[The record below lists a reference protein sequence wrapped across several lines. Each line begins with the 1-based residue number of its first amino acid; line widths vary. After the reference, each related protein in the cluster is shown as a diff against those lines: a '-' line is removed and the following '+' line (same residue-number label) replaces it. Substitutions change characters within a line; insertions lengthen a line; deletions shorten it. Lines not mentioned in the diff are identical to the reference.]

1 MPTWWSSGPWP
12 QQGQT
17 WGLAVRLQETAGQD
31 LGRAPAGSSL
41 ASVVMGLC
49 RVGGFQALRSLWVC
63 GQGLPIISCGLE
75 EEGRNSHR
83 QCQLTFFKLKILFMQ
98 SFLISSWQSCCGS
111 ILPTEKKERKGKR
124 CAVQCPQGPRDCEC
138 FPQFS
143 LNI

>member
-63 GQGLPIISCGLE
+63 GQGLPITPHPGPPSGLPRPP
-75 EEGRNSHR
+75 GDGGLWDTPRL
-83 QCQLTFFKLKILFMQ
+83 QDMTGQLVLTKHAAHSLL
-98 SFLISSWQSCCGS
+98 SSSAVTGPSGVGGELNWSQES
-111 ILPTEKKERKGKR
+111 LP
-124 CAVQCPQGPRDCEC
+124 
-138 FPQFS
+138 S
-143 LNI
+143 S